1 MVENATSRNPMEI
14 EPQIMVPMSAIPTFS
29 LTAARINRGLSQK
42 EFAEECGVSE
52 STANAWETGKRY
64 PSPKKLSQIERV
76 LGISLNF
83 VRFGK

>member
-1 MVENATSRNPMEI
+1 MAEKAMPCNSIGI

-29 LTAARINRGLSQK
+29 LAAARINRGLSQK
-42 EFAEECGVSE
+42 EFAEKCGVSE
-52 STANAWETGKRY
+52 STANAWEQGKRY
-64 PSPKKLSQIERV
+64 PSPNKLSQIEQV